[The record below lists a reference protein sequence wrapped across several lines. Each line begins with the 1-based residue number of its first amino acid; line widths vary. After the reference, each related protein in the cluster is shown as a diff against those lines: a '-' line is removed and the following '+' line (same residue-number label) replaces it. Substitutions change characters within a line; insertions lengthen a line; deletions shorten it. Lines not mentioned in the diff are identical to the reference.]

1 MSSKNSYIPVKVFI
15 SYIALAALVV
25 SVGWILYTEN
35 VVYSKIENKIAFE
48 KSKVLRVSKL
58 FSNVYKTESLA
69 RKTIQSNSET
79 DFQDYLRQTDSLQI
93 GIDSL
98 KRDVSS
104 QYQIKLLDSVTILLT
119 EKTQNIRQLKEIKNK
134 TTDEASVTDAIQE
147 LTQLEFSLRKLQLSD
162 FTKEP
167 DQLGS
172 YQRNVLQRYVDYLNQ
187 NIPDDSTNTL
197 TKKATDSILSA
208 SKRLLSKVKVET
220 EKKKESLSVQE
231 NKLLTNEILISDQL
245 RKVLRIIESEIIVY
259 SIKNNTEKE
268 KSLKRI
274 NEIVTYAAIAGLL
287 LTIFFSVL
295 ITSDLSKTQSY
306 KKQLELANFKTRN
319 LLRSR
324 EQLISTV
331 SHDLKTPLSTIVG
344 YTELLGHSDLTTKQT
359 YYTTNIKNS
368 SEYISRLV
376 QDLLD
381 FSQIEA
387 GKIAIE
393 EISFQ
398 LDETITEVAKNVQS
412 VHKQKEI
419 ELIISIAE
427 QLKNPIIG
435 DPFRLKQVLI
445 NIIGNAYKFTTT
457 GFIKISA
464 TISANER
471 IAFITIQDSGI
482 GIAKESQE
490 LVFEEFAQA
499 NETIEKKYGGTG
511 LGLAISKK
519 ITTLLGGELYLK
531 NSSEKGS
538 CFEIR
543 LPLVFDTPTNEI
555 KISPVVFKTTHQ
567 NKTIVVVDD
576 DTDLLG
582 LSTEVLKQRFNIIPF
597 SNSETALQFMR
608 SNAFDLLITDIQMP
622 IMDGF
627 KLAAALQ
634 NDKKSKYANQ
644 PLIAVTGRADLS
656 DDVYQKAGF
665 TTVIKKPFS
674 PNILLQTIDA
684 LLYKTSL
691 PIQIKEEFKSKA
703 TDLYSLHSLELFLNN
718 DREAIKNVLET
729 FITSTNS
736 NLFILQNT
744 IESIEYEK
752 IKQVAHKMAPMFKQ
766 IEAMEIA
773 TILNQLE
780 LNEYS
785 KVEMKKL
792 FSLLKSKI
800 RALFSELEKV
810 I

>member
-393 EISFQ
+393 KISFQ

-471 IAFITIQDSGI
+471 IAFIIIQDSGI

-531 NSSEKGS
+531 NSSDKGS

-627 KLAAALQ
+627 ELAAALQ

>member
-398 LDETITEVAKNVQS
+398 LDENITEVAKNVQS

-531 NSSEKGS
+531 NSSDKGS

-627 KLAAALQ
+627 ELAAALQ

-656 DDVYQKAGF
+656 DNVYQKAGF